1 MTQATESLETRGCP
15 RWGNENAPKKGLR
28 VACPL
33 SILTHPLSPVLP
45 ETQPRL
51 ATPKIVEVGTQW
63 TVNCSLDG
71 LFPAVEAEV
80 HLTLAEQEL
89 HCTPLYGKDSVLAMA
104 SVKANAEEEGTQ
116 QLACVV
122 TLGGQDRKWKE
133 NVILYRKSRWGGASK
148 GWSQYWGRCSLCAHS
163 SQASPHPT

>member
-1 MTQATESLETRGCP
+1 MGERK
-15 RWGNENAPKKGLR
+15 RPKKGLR

-51 ATPKIVEVGTQW
+51 ATPEIVEVGTQW

-71 LFPAVEAEV
+71 LFPAAEAEV
-80 HLTLAEQEL
+80 HLTLAEQKL
-89 HCTPLYGKDSVLAMA
+89 HSTPLYGKDSVLATA
-104 SVKANAEEEGTQ
+104 IVKANAEEEGTQ

-122 TLGGQDRKWKE
+122 TLGGQDRKRKD
-133 NVILYRKSRWGGASK
+133 NVILYSKSRRGGASK
-148 GWSQYWGRCSLCAHS
+148 GWGQYWGRCSLCAHP